1 MKMNLIKSISK
12 WLRALLSCTALV
24 SLLWGCAVAPTKLLI
39 KDISKS
45 FEENTIIS
53 ADTGMLVSFEELL
66 EDLNRNQVAYIGE
79 KHTNRSHHKIQAK
92 VIQAMFQ
99 KSQNIAVAMEMFA
112 YTYQDVI
119 DLWSAG
125 ELDEKT
131 FLRKSHWYAGW
142 RYDFSLY
149 RDILEFIKA
158 NRIRLVALNIPFDI
172 PAKIRVGG
180 IENLAEDDK
189 AHIPKEIDTSNTAYR
204 DYVESVFKKHNF
216 KGKFEF
222 DDFYMVQSV
231 WDEKMAESIAVNL
244 NQEKMVVLAGNGH
257 IQYKYGI
264 PDRAFRRTGAS
275 FRTLYLAPADEEVD
289 LSIADYIW
297 ITP

>member
-1 MKMNLIKSISK
+1 MNSLKSQLK
-12 WLRALLSCTALV
+12 WLRTLLSCTVLV
-24 SLLWGCAVAPTKLLI
+24 SPLWGCTVAPTKLPV
-39 KDISKS
+39 KDLSKPY
-45 FEENTIIS
+45 EENTIIS
-53 ADTGMLVSFEELL
+53 AATGMPVSFDALL
-66 EDLNRNQVAYIGE
+66 EDLNRNQVIYIGE
-79 KHTNRSHHKIQAK
+79 KHTSQAHHKIQLK
-92 VIQAMFQ
+92 LIQAIFQ
-99 KSQNIAVAMEMFA
+99 KNKNIAVAMEMFA

-149 RDILEFIKA
+149 REILEFIKA
-158 NRIRLVALNIPFDI
+158 NRIKLVALNIPFDI

-204 DYVESVFKKHNF
+204 DYVESVFKKHN
-216 KGKFEF
+216 
-222 DDFYMVQSV
+222 VQSV

-275 FRTLYLAPADEEVD
+275 FRTIYLAPADEEAD

>member
-1 MKMNLIKSISK
+1 MNPLNSKLK
-12 WLRALLSCTALV
+12 WLRAVLTSTALV

-53 ADTGMLVSFEELL
+53 SDTGMPVSFEELV
-66 EDLNRNQVAYIGE
+66 EDLNRSQVIYVGE
-79 KHTNRSHHKIQAK
+79 EHTNRSHHKIQLK
-92 VIQAMFQ
+92 VIEAIFQ
-99 KSQNIAVAMEMFA
+99 KNQKIAVVMEMFA
-112 YTYQDVI
+112 YTYQDVV

-131 FLRKSHWYAGW
+131 FLRKTHWYANW

-158 NRIRLVALNIPFDI
+158 NRIKLVALNIPFDI

-180 IENLAEDDK
+180 IENLSDDEK
-189 AHIPKEIDTSNTAYR
+189 EHLPKEIDTSNTAYR
-204 DYVESVFKKHNF
+204 DFVEKAYKKHNF

-231 WDEKMAESIAVNL
+231 WDEKMAESIAL
-244 NQEKMVVLAGNGH
+244 GLKEERMIVLAGNGH

-264 PDRAFRRTGAS
+264 PDRAFRRTGAP
-275 FRTLYLAPADEEVD
+275 FRTIYLAAAGEEVD

-297 ITP
+297 VTP

>member
-1 MKMNLIKSISK
+1 MNPLKSK
-12 WLRALLSCTALV
+12 LNWLRALLSSTALV
-24 SLLWGCAVAPTKLLI
+24 SLLWGCTVAPTKLPI
-39 KDISKS
+39 KDNSKS
-45 FEENTIIS
+45 YEENTIIS
-53 ADTGMLVSFEELL
+53 AATGMPVTFEELL
-66 EDLNRNQVAYIGE
+66 KDLNSTQVIYIGE
-79 KHTNRSHHKIQAK
+79 EHTNPSHHKIQAK
-92 VIQAMFQ
+92 VIQAIFLE
-99 KSQNIAVAMEMFA
+99 NHNVAVAMEMFD

-131 FLRKSHWYAGW
+131 FLRKAHWYANW

-158 NRIRLVALNIPFDI
+158 NRIKLVALNIPFDI

-180 IENLAEDDK
+180 IENLADDDK
-189 AHIPKEIDTSNTAYR
+189 EHLPQEIDTTNTAYR
-204 DYVESVFKKHNF
+204 DFVERAYKKHNF

-231 WDEKMAESIAVNL
+231 WDEKMAESIAL
-244 NQEKMVVLAGNGH
+244 GLKEERMIVLAGNGH

-264 PDRAFRRTGAS
+264 PDRTFRRTGTP
-275 FRTLYLAPADEEVD
+275 FRTLYLAPAGEEID
-289 LSIADYIW
+289 RSIADYIW